1 MLNVSMDVS
10 SGADFAGV
18 GDLLGPLRVTALGG
32 LSDRLYAQTGYP
44 FSSTDINSPIFAVFS
59 LPFRR

>member
-1 MLNVSMDVS
+1 MIPAAQHPGAAAGGNGARGPWMLAQPAVQRT
-10 SGADFAGV
+10 
-18 GDLLGPLRVTALGG
+18 PALFNK
-32 LSDRLYAQTGYP
+32 TGYP